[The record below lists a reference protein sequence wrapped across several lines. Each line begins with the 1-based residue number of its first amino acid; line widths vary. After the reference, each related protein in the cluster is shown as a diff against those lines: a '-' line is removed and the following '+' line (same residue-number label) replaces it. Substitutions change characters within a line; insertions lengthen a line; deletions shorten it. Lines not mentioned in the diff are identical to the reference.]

1 MGTYQFVTEHP
12 EAAEVYDQAM
22 TAITLQAAPGVAKRY
37 DFAEGERIHTEYSY
51 KYDAPALA
59 VLAERGAFRVAESWT
74 DAERLFSVV
83 YLECLPEVGSPP

>member
-1 MGTYQFVTEHP
+1 MCLICGFIYD
-12 EAAEVYDQAM
+12 EAEGRIEIYVRSLREQSVSIAGQ
-22 TAITLQAAPGVAKRY
+22 RY

-59 VLAERGAFRVAESWT
+59 ALAERGAFRVAESWT